1 MNPQRSYKKFSTRD
15 ALFFMFLFIVCVIGS
30 VAVLWFAVGVEN
42 GNRIVKDFM
51 RALLDNAVGI
61 VAALILFNVFLVF
74 YYSKKRS

>member
-1 MNPQRSYKKFSTRD
+1 MNPQGPYKKFSPRD
-15 ALFFMFLFIVCVIGS
+15 AAFFVFLFILCVAGS

-42 GNRIVKDFM
+42 GNQIVKDFM

-61 VAALILFNVFLVF
+61 VAALILFNIFLVF